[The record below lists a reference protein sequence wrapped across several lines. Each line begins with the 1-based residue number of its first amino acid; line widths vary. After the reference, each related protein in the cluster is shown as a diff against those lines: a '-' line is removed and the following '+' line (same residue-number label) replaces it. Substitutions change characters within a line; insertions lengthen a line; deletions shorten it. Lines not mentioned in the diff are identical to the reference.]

1 MISEANM
8 MSGIGWPSVLLLL
21 LLWGGALALML
32 WGFSGLFPAR
42 RETTEAD
49 ALAILRARYARGE
62 ISRAEFLQASAP
74 SDTYQ
79 NCEESVR

>member
-1 MISEANM
+1 
-8 MSGIGWPSVLLLL
+8 
-21 LLWGGALALML
+21 ML